1 MQKNTLLVILII
13 FHFQSFIIRRKKRMA
28 NPDLHRDDESIA
40 FPPVKWKTDPFSKFL
55 FMRGQGDQETVAN
68 ISIAIK
74 VMKSYYVSMPVFP
87 AYGMQLVSAYLVSV
101 RFKEEHI
108 EMWNSLP
115 ICYDFLDFTKNIW
128 FEFNT
133 NSIWTEMCY
142 FEYG

>member
-1 MQKNTLLVILII
+1 
-13 FHFQSFIIRRKKRMA
+13 MA

-101 RFKEEHI
+101 RFKKRMKYERVY
-108 EMWNSLP
+108 L
-115 ICYDFLDFTKNIW
+115 FALF
-128 FEFNT
+128 F
-133 NSIWTEMCY
+133 
-142 FEYG
+142 